1 MRFKFQFLAAH
12 TKAGSPLHPVPI
24 GILPNPVCRC
34 IVGKEAVHIKRF
46 ESVPFTEGSFMD
58 RKFIDMLYRKKE

>member
-46 ESVPFTEGSFMD
+46 ESVPFT
-58 RKFIDMLYRKKE
+58 